1 MNDNIEISHPV
12 TKVVSAWT
20 AVGITSWAD
29 AASAATFIAS
39 ALAALYTL
47 LLLSEWFWKRVW
59 RPLFAR
65 FGWFGLEPAEQRRI
79 ADKDEQP

>member
-1 MNDNIEISHPV
+1 MNDNIDHPV
-12 TKVVSAWT
+12 IKVASAWT
-20 AVGITSWAD
+20 AVGITSWAE
-29 AASAATFIAS
+29 AASAGTFFAS
-39 ALAALYTL
+39 ALAAIYTFAL
-47 LLLSEWFWKRVW
+47 LCEWFWKRVW